1 MENVRSMFKEVA
13 KELIRVNREI
23 DRMSDHKFKSMGSLK
38 SNASALADAWMK
50 YGLSYGQAV
59 ETLRD
64 SKNTLE
70 ALKKVVI
77 GGTVY
82 VADPSETIVYKRI
95 A

>member
-1 MENVRSMFKEVA
+1 MANVRSMFKEVA
-13 KELIRVNREI
+13 REWIRVNREI

-59 ETLRD
+59 ETLRN

-70 ALKKVVI
+70 ALKKVKI
-77 GGTVY
+77 GGSVCIATSGEV
-82 VADPSETIVYKRI
+82 IVYKRI